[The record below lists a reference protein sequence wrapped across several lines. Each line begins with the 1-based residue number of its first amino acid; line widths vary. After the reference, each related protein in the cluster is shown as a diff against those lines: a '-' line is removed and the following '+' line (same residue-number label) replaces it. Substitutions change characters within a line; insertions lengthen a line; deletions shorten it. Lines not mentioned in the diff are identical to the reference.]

1 MSTRRKYRMA
11 LIMLA
16 IIGVFA
22 AGLTEVRGQNIDW
35 TGGEGHW
42 LVPGNWNLDQVP
54 ATGNTVRIESGGHV
68 LLDDDPPVGGE
79 SWPVGNEITIG
90 RLWMRGGG
98 TNTLTFD
105 ASGTVHVTGGS
116 IDFIGQGSG
125 TDSTFNMVNGTWN
138 SDGTLHVGH
147 GGTGTLNVYGGEMH
161 VNNHINIGR
170 NSGTGTVNMYGGLL
184 NMPGNHSLNIG
195 HDGGVAG
202 TLNAFG
208 GTVNVGWNF
217 SIGAGQAPGT
227 LNIYSGATVNPRS
240 GRPFSIGGDQ
250 AGTFRAWLDGSE
262 FNTVTASGG
271 GGHLNLGANA
281 HLDVAFPGGLML
293 SPTDEY
299 DLISYGGNLSG
310 SASWNTEPGDLWDT
324 TTGAGAVSVKLS
336 ESHQRGTLK
345 LDAAEIGSQSWLGG
359 EENDRVQYVDGHVD
373 VENLEGGTGN
383 LIQLALAFAND
394 PSNYT
399 DEDGVD
405 FVTSLQLAGYVVWGQ
420 GGDQRSLPLD
430 LINGYGAADLGRLV
444 GVDVW
449 VTMGAEDTDGHF
461 AWDTA
466 RYTNGSS
473 LQLESIT
480 VIPEPST
487 LALLGLA
494 GLLLMKRRR
503 V

>member
-1 MSTRRKYRMA
+1 MT
-11 LIMLA
+11 
-16 IIGVFA
+16 
-22 AGLTEVRGQNIDW
+22 
-35 TGGEGHW
+35 
-42 LVPGNWNLDQVP
+42 
-54 ATGNTVRIESGGHV
+54 
-68 LLDDDPPVGGE
+68 
-79 SWPVGNEITIG
+79 
-90 RLWMRGGG
+90 
-98 TNTLTFD
+98 
-105 ASGTVHVTGGS
+105 
-116 IDFIGQGSG
+116 
-125 TDSTFNMVNGTWN
+125 
-138 SDGTLHVGH
+138 
-147 GGTGTLNVYGGEMH
+147 
-161 VNNHINIGR
+161 
-170 NSGTGTVNMYGGLL
+170 
-184 NMPGNHSLNIG
+184 
-195 HDGGVAG
+195 
-202 TLNAFG
+202 
-208 GTVNVGWNF
+208 
-217 SIGAGQAPGT
+217 
-227 LNIYSGATVNPRS
+227 
-240 GRPFSIGGDQ
+240 
-250 AGTFRAWLDGSE
+250 
-262 FNTVTASGG
+262 
-271 GGHLNLGANA
+271 LGANA